1 MDEKKASIDNK
12 EENEK
17 NISDRRTDSVKC
29 SSEQGGRGRRSNEV
43 CFDYQMGCVV
53 LIQ

>member
-29 SSEQGGRGRRSNEV
+29 SSEQGGRVADRMK
-43 CFDYQMGCVV
+43 CV